1 MNNAQKTVRRLKII
15 ACVGTNEN
23 KTPLADPH
31 AGVDELLLLK
41 RNRAVVQLLRDEEA
55 LFDEENFERRVQP
68 PGHKARA
75 RIAFELRKILE
86 FEEAESLLAYLDKR
100 GWNFRFSLALR
111 DLRLTYKPHWI
122 FRFFLFG
129 AIWFVISL
137 PFIPVNFNSLIFF
150 NPDWRLLKIVLIIC
164 GAASALPRSFTTS
177 LRNTAGVGAL
187 AVAPDYYEIR
197 KSRLNADFCRIAG
210 WETIEH
216 KYLFCPFY
224 FRSFLRLY
232 LLKRFYKCKRLR

>member
-1 MNNAQKTVRRLKII
+1 MNNAQKTVKRLKII
-15 ACVGTNEN
+15 ACAGTNEN
-23 KTPLADPH
+23 KTLPADPH

-86 FEEAESLLAYLDKR
+86 FEEAESLLAYLDKS
-100 GWNFRFSLALR
+100 GWNFRFSLSLR

-129 AIWFVISL
+129 AMWLLISL
-137 PFIPVNFNSLIFF
+137 PFLPVNFNSLIFF

-164 GAASALPRSFTTS
+164 GAASAITSFVHNEFEERRRRRRVGCRARLIQNAEIAPKYRFLPHRWMG
-177 LRNTAGVGAL
+177 N
-187 AVAPDYYEIR
+187 D
-197 KSRLNADFCRIAG
+197 
-210 WETIEH
+210 
-216 KYLFCPFY
+216 
-224 FRSFLRLY
+224 
-232 LLKRFYKCKRLR
+232 